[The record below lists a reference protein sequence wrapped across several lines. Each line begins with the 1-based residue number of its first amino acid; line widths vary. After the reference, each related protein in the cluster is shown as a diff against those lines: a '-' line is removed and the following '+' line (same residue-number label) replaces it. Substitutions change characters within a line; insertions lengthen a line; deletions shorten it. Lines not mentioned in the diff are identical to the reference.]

1 MIQQIQGGS
10 SGGGGGDDGKVVD
23 LINLFLDKTPK
34 PFPSIEM
41 AQRAAEKGRT
51 PYVVVCLQES
61 ERMNVL
67 LKEIRKSLQDLD
79 AGLKGTLNMTE
90 AMEKLAGALS
100 LNNVP
105 HNWFKVAYHS
115 NKSLLVWLDDLNRR
129 VQQFADWSAEFE
141 TPNVVWLSGL
151 FNPMSYLTAIM
162 QVTARKDM
170 LPLDDM
176 CLKTEV

>member
-10 SGGGGGDDGKVVD
+10 GGGGEGGGKVVE
-23 LINLFLDKTPK
+23 LINLFLEKTPR

-67 LKEIRKSLQDLD
+67 LKEIRNSLNDLD

-105 HNWFKVAYHS
+105 
-115 NKSLLVWLDDLNRR
+115 
-129 VQQFADWSAEFE
+129 
-141 TPNVVWLSGL
+141 
-151 FNPMSYLTAIM
+151 
-162 QVTARKDM
+162 
-170 LPLDDM
+170 
-176 CLKTEV
+176 